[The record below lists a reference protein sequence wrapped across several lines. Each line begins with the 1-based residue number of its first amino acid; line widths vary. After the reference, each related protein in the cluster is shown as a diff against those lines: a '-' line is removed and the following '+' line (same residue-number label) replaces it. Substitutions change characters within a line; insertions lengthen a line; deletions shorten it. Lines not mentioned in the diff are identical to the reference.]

1 MRLPDRLLAQSG
13 FHLRGIPIR
22 GYAVILQE
30 STSMFRARP
39 SEKVIIE
46 FTDPNQRAK
55 AKGTVIRTLIG
66 GASTFGLLGEKQEK
80 IGLIK
85 FWLMYGI
92 LILRR
97 LVWQCRFYRQN

>member
-22 GYAVILQE
+22 GYAVILQD

-39 SEKVIIE
+39 PEKVIIE

-55 AKGTVIRTLIG
+55 AKGTVIRALIG
-66 GASTFGLLGEKQEK
+66 GASTFGLSGEKQEK
-80 IGLIK
+80 NRLNQVLVNVWNPSIGTTS
-85 FWLMYGI
+85 MA
-92 LILRR
+92 
-97 LVWQCRFYRQN
+97 V